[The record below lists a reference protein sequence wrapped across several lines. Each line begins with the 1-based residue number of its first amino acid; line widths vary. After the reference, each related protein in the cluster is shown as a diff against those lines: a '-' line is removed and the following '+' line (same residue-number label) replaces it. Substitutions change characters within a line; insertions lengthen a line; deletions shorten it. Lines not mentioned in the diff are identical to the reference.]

1 MNDLDISWSYGE
13 ILISYAKI
21 KKADAINKLKKV
33 KELIEYLMTID
44 LTLLPLTTLIV
55 YSLRLS
61 QRVRYIITTMGNY
74 ISSMMKKEM
83 RYGESNDF
91 EK

>member
-21 KKADAINKLKKV
+21 KKAEAINKLKKV

-44 LTLLPLTTLIV
+44 LPLLPLTTLIV
-55 YSLRLS
+55 YSLWLS
-61 QRVRYIITTMGNY
+61 QRVRYIITTTGSF
-74 ISSMMKKEM
+74 ISSMMKKGM
-83 RYGESNDF
+83 RYGD
-91 EK
+91 